1 MWAGG
6 SFDASMVDD
15 PYNTN
20 TNANTDTYTDR
31 RQKQEGQGLACAAGL
46 FAFMVYDPQSTK
58 HNQ

>member
-1 MWAGG
+1 
-6 SFDASMVDD
+6 MVDD

>member
-1 MWAGG
+1 
-6 SFDASMVDD
+6 MVDD

-20 TNANTDTYTDR
+20 TTANTDTYTDR
-31 RQKQEGQGLACAAGL
+31 KQKQEGQGLACAAGL